1 MGNADGNELIDNLV
15 LHMINMATWQGREE
29 TTVSWSA
36 LVSAVAAAAVLG
48 LFAFCGVRSY
58 ASIHWFS
65 ELLNLGRC
73 LLYKNA
79 ICVSVHRSS

>member
-36 LVSAVAAAAVLG
+36 LVSAVAAAV
-48 LFAFCGVRSY
+48 
-58 ASIHWFS
+58 
-65 ELLNLGRC
+65 
-73 LLYKNA
+73 
-79 ICVSVHRSS
+79 